1 MTCGVQ
7 HLLILLM
14 GSNIISCLLI
24 IILDLA
30 GFICFKSNAFAKFVH
45 FNAMIENQ
53 FSSKIKIF
61 RSDRGGEFTSND
73 FKTYLSQ
80 HGITHHLSCPHT
92 PQQNGVV
99 ERKHRHLIETIVT
112 LFTSFYALFLLDICS
127 SNNY

>member
-1 MTCGVQ
+1 
-7 HLLILLM
+7 M
-14 GSNIISCLLI
+14 GSNITSCLLI

-61 RSDRGGEFTSND
+61 RSNEGGEFTSND

-80 HGITHHLSCPHT
+80 HGITYHLSYPYT

-99 ERKHRHLIETIVT
+99 ERKHKHIIETIVT
-112 LFTSFYALFLLDICS
+112 LLSQASMPYS
-127 SNNY
+127 Y

>member
-1 MTCGVQ
+1 
-7 HLLILLM
+7 
-14 GSNIISCLLI
+14 
-24 IILDLA
+24 
-30 GFICFKSNAFAKFVH
+30 
-45 FNAMIENQ
+45 MIENQ

-80 HGITHHLSCPHT
+80 HGITYHLSYPYT